1 MNANSKKPNKH
12 SPPLSYK
19 RIEEA
24 SADLSGN
31 SSQQNALTSSF
42 ETDLSAPRRIKREDP
57 AQELMLKYQKDPKYS
72 AYVQVVERCL
82 QSFDYVSE
90 WADVT
95 AFLTKLE
102 RSFKTYS
109 RFAVI
114 PHKETVAKRLAQ
126 CLNPALPTGVHQKAL
141 GIYDLIFSRIGREQL
156 VADLPLYSYGLFPFM
171 RNASLAT
178 KPQLVG
184 IFTRVFLPLGSSL
197 RPCIKS
203 FTAGIL
209 PGLEEGSAEVS
220 ESVMELLDRL
230 RDTVDTGPFFFQT
243 MFLVMITNVEQ
254 RESALKYL
262 AQRLPVF
269 SEKTDVQQVCGDQG
283 SLMVRALAATL
294 SDSKTLVL
302 RAVLDLIMTRIP
314 LRACALEHRD
324 MVLLIK
330 CAAEV
335 VLKKDMS
342 LNRRFYTWV
351 LGPGDTDAEQSTHF
365 AQYAQKPL
373 TEALLASFAATNS
386 LDNQH
391 TVLRVLIGL
400 IDKPVISQPVLN
412 TIFVPLLQQ
421 LMAGRDGCSDKML
434 PAKLASVSRMFV
446 EMLDPIFAWSSVIG
460 QLTRA
465 AKDDDLSSRDEQVA
479 RALRLLLFIVQ
490 TFELDDDATL
500 QVHIPMA
507 LVTVLATLDRIAAG
521 STNAAL
527 YCCFT
532 RMAIELLTRVPTSVF
547 ADPGKQKDIG
557 RIDISSMFETAHEF
571 YNADGGSDSKVES
584 EVAKVV
590 QGTGLLSTVV
600 ELSISIAEQLGLYVI
615 SEKASES
622 AVVAVEDICHILRTA
637 TTYVGDFYGGNHDFT
652 AQLQSIQK
660 DSWASNLAKVVTDA
674 KSFAAADAA
683 LSTLLELSRQKL
695 LQQQTIA
702 NKLNSFVE
710 RLWAALSADSASSHF
725 RAVQLLCLLR
735 QQTDACTVERTLA
748 AKLSEQHFVSELPRY
763 TAFWRNLRLVEHG
776 RIDSDALA
784 FSRLLLLVLDNTHGS
799 ERLDRQ
805 SAARAWIVG
814 SIGEWE
820 SIVETLLVLLM
831 LSVRTERTSSSIVLA
846 TGYKSVRQEHLV
858 AFDCGRTSYY
868 LETLQRYLDL
878 AGSAVIRKMV
888 SVVPVSTLAGQAR
901 SGIAEPGST
910 WMQVVALAA
919 LEFALT
925 DAPEK
930 SSAVADIDM
939 TRARAGE
946 LAASLISRAGV
957 VWPAAQIA
965 DMQSRTVDALLYCVL
980 HGRSAM
986 QPPLLDLLSS
996 LIQAQVHSQGS
1007 LTVAHSHGATVAGL
1021 ASDIRIFSRLM
1032 LAAFTLQLDVVAL
1045 NRWAQFLQFVIPFAQ
1060 RHVAAEHSVLQWMAL
1075 PCLHTLRMVV
1085 VQCAWYVA
1093 HPSKLRITPR
1103 HRRTSSQL
1111 LKRLVP
1117 LFAIPTDVKREDTA
1131 VVPADVLLALLD
1143 AFDALLSLCLRNKDH
1158 LLAGRSSNRPESRAS
1173 DMSTNSTESVGS
1185 TPILWFMSSI
1195 FGQEEAADNVSA
1207 EDQTTSHKD
1216 HQINTSDETA
1226 VLGDIDSMEFDL
1238 IAMLAAVQDVWD
1250 AFSATHLQQKT
1261 TEDNEQRLLH
1271 EFGVDTFRGEL
1282 APDLHMKQSIHTRVA
1297 SLIEHAAAAQ
1307 PAEVALAMAA
1317 LWISDNPQWNTHLD
1331 APSYGS
1337 GRATRRRRQSSL
1349 SSLPASRKSG
1359 ASDSTVVLAHAS
1371 DTKWNW
1377 RAPDLLERVP
1387 GRAPAAVL
1395 TTLLNDLHLR
1405 STVGGSMQNRALI
1418 GDAELARFIE
1428 LYAGHRLTARASAIL
1443 VPHMLVML
1451 REYAQGLQ
1459 HLGAALPFVLRMFT
1473 ELCIRAMSSD
1483 TNAPELGTLY
1493 AQMVDACVAVCARSA
1508 DTEMVDRVL
1517 ACVANMVIPQLP
1529 LLVPDF
1535 ERQTSLATHLM
1546 QQAISPALRAHMT
1559 GGYSGAAHTTTQT
1572 EHFAFV
1578 LQCLTAL
1585 SQHTSLT
1592 RVWRRDTWDF
1602 FCDAKFFAEQT
1613 MSVALAAY
1621 WRQLVRQLLTIDK
1634 DQFTDLLGRIAAS
1647 APALFANRIH
1657 EAQMRALALRRLSF
1671 AIWAGSTNQ
1680 HLSQLPHV
1688 QERLVDILKN
1698 APLPIVQSEVFLCL
1712 RVLLCRI
1719 SNQHM
1724 SNFWPMLLTELMRL
1738 CLQQLSREGPEDKE
1752 QANLFLAACKFL
1764 DLLFVLGTEDFMV
1777 HQWIFITDTID
1788 ALYGSRSASHALLDQ
1803 LSARLLSMPSK
1814 RRSASRKKDLSY
1826 PPALLETDDD
1836 NASLIFASSV
1846 TQVDASLGLDMD
1858 STELQTLG
1866 GRPLKRPLISIRS
1879 ITSVKE
1885 LDVFVHNA
1893 SAQAFQSAFT
1903 TAVPD
1908 TEYIEALLLS
1918 DIMYLDFT
1926 SSVNNQSPSM
1936 APAGFIS
1943 DFEL

>member
-1 MNANSKKPNKH
+1 MSANSKKPNKH

-19 RIEEA
+19 SIEEA
-24 SADLSGN
+24 SVDLSGN
-31 SSQQNALTSSF
+31 SSQPNALTSSF

-156 VADLPLYSYGLFPFM
+156 VADLPLYAYGLFPFM

-197 RPCIKS
+197 RPCMKS

-243 MFLVMITNVEQ
+243 MFLAMITNVEQ

-283 SLMVRALAATL
+283 SLMVRALAAAL

-324 MVLLIK
+324 VVLLIK

-365 AQYAQKPL
+365 ARYAQKPL

-421 LMAGRDGCSDKML
+421 LMAGRDACNDKML

-465 AKDDDLSSRDEQVA
+465 ARDADLSNRDERVA

-507 LVTVLATLDRIAAG
+507 LVTVLATLERIAAG

-547 ADPGKQKDIG
+547 ADPGNQKDVG
-557 RIDISSMFETAHEF
+557 SIDTGSIFETAHEF
-571 YNADGGSDSKVES
+571 YSADGRSDSKVEK

-590 QGTGLLSTVV
+590 QGAGLLSTVIG
-600 ELSISIAEQLGLYVI
+600 LSSSIAEQLGLYVV

-637 TTYVGDFYGGNHDFT
+637 TTYAGDFYGDNSDFT
-652 AQLQSIQK
+652 AQIQIIQK

-683 LSTLLELSRQKL
+683 LSTLLELSKQKL
-695 LQQQTIA
+695 LQQQAIA
-702 NKLNSFVE
+702 NKLDVFVE

-725 RAVQLLCLLR
+725 RSVQLLCLLR
-735 QQTDACTVERTLA
+735 RQTDACTVERTLA
-748 AKLSEQHFVSELPRY
+748 AKLSGPHFVSELPRY

-784 FSRLLLLVLDNTHGS
+784 FSRLLLLVLDNTHSS
-799 ERLDRQ
+799 EKLERQ

-814 SIGEWE
+814 SIAEWE
-820 SIVETLLVLLM
+820 SIVETLLALLM

-846 TGYKSVRQEHLV
+846 TSYKSVRQEHQV

-868 LETLQRYLDL
+868 LKTLQRYLDL
-878 AGSAVIRKMV
+878 AGNAVIRKMV
-888 SVVPVSTLAGQAR
+888 SVVPVSTLVGQAC

-910 WMQVVALAA
+910 WMQVMALAA

-930 SSAVADIDM
+930 SSAVADIDA

-946 LAASLISRAGV
+946 LAASLIARAGV

-980 HGRSAM
+980 HGRFAM

-1007 LTVAHSHGATVAGL
+1007 LTMAHSQGATIAGL

-1045 NRWAQFLQFVIPFAQ
+1045 SRWAQFLQFVIPFAQ

-1085 VQCAWYVA
+1085 VQCAWYAV

-1117 LFAIPTDVKREDTA
+1117 LFAIPTDVKREDSA
-1131 VVPADVLLALLD
+1131 VVTADVLLALLD
-1143 AFDALLSLCLRNKDH
+1143 AFDAMLSLCLRNKDH
-1158 LLAGRSSNRPESRAS
+1158 LSASYGSNRPESRAS
-1173 DMSTNSTESVGS
+1173 DTSTHSAESMGS

-1195 FGQEEAADNVSA
+1195 FGQEEAADNAPA
-1207 EDQTTSHKD
+1207 EDQTSHKEG
-1216 HQINTSDETA
+1216 QISTSDETA

-1250 AFSATHLQQKT
+1250 AFGTTHLQQKSA
-1261 TEDNEQRLLH
+1261 EGDEQRLLH
-1271 EFGVDTFRGEL
+1271 EFGVDTARDEL
-1282 APDLHMKQSIHTRVA
+1282 APDLHVKQSIHTRIA

-1307 PAEVALAMAA
+1307 PAEVALAIAA
-1317 LWISDNPQWNTHLD
+1317 LWIRDNPQWNMHLD

-1337 GRATRRRRQSSL
+1337 GRTTRRRRQSSL

-1359 ASDSTVVLAHAS
+1359 ASDSTVVLAPAS
-1371 DTKWNW
+1371 DIKWNW

-1405 STVGGSMQNRALI
+1405 STVGGSVQNRDLI

-1451 REYAQGLQ
+1451 KKYAQGLQ
-1459 HLGAALPFVLRMFT
+1459 QLGAALPFVLRMFT

-1493 AQMVDACVAVCARSA
+1493 AQIVDACVAVCARSVE
-1508 DTEMVDRVL
+1508 TEIVDRVL

-1572 EHFAFV
+1572 EHFAYV

-1613 MSVALAAY
+1613 MSVALAAH

-1634 DQFTDLLGRIAAS
+1634 DRFADLLGRIAAS
-1647 APALFANRIH
+1647 APALFANRVH

-1738 CLQQLSREGPEDKE
+1738 CLQQLNREGSEDKE

-1826 PPALLETDDD
+1826 PPVLLEADDD
-1836 NASLIFASSV
+1836 NASLIFSSSV

-1858 STELQTLG
+1858 AAELQALG

-1879 ITSVKE
+1879 IASVKE

-1903 TAVPD
+1903 AALPD

-1926 SSVNNQSPSM
+1926 SAVNNQSPSM